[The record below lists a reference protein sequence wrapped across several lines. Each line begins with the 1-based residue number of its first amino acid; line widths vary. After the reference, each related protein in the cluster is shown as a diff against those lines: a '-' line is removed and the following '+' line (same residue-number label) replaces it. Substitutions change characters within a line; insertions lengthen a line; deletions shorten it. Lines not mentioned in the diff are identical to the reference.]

1 MPIDLEMM
9 RMMMAQ
15 SEPAFAV
22 VTDQDDR
29 PPAWAG
35 VDFGLGLFGEE
46 IEVGSLVSWLLGIG
60 RRG

>member
-1 MPIDLEMM
+1 
-9 RMMMAQ
+9 MAQ

-29 PPAWAG
+29 LPAWAG
-35 VDFGLGLFGEE
+35 VDFGLGLFGKE
-46 IEVGSLVSWLLGIG
+46 IEVDSLVSWLLGIG